1 MNTTTHAAQWT
12 GPRFWQAHVKALA
25 ESGFSRSEYCRR
37 HNLSYHALTYW
48 VRKQGA
54 NPESKPPLALVEVP
68 VRSALPVRRPQAALR
83 LHLASGRMLEIEPDF
98 DQATLDRILTVL
110 ERQR

>member
-1 MNTTTHAAQWT
+1 MSTTLHPAKRS
-12 GPRFWQAHVKALA
+12 GRRFWQAHVKALA

-48 VRKQGA
+48 VRKHGE
-54 NPESKPPLALVEVP
+54 NIKFKPPLALVEVP
-68 VRSALPVRRPQAALR
+68 VRSVLPVRRPQAALR
-83 LHLASGRMLEIEPDF
+83 LHLASGTMLEIEPDF
-98 DQATLDRILTVL
+98 DQAALNRILTVL

>member
-48 VRKQGA
+48 VRKYGA
-54 NPESKPPLALVEVP
+54 NTKSNPPLALVEVP
-68 VRSALPVRRPQAALR
+68 VRSALPVRRPQAAIR
-83 LHLASGRMLEIEPDF
+83 LHLAAGTMLEIEPDF
-98 DQATLDRILTVL
+98 DQAALDRILTVL